1 MGGVGEE
8 GVVNFFLKFNCHSIA
23 INQGWYMGGAAVG
36 GVGGKIFFVEI
47 QLPFICH
54 SPRWVYGGVGGDRF

>member
-1 MGGVGEE
+1 
-8 GVVNFFLKFNCHSIA
+8 
-23 INQGWYMGGAAVG
+23 MGGAAVG

-54 SPRWVYGGVGGDRF
+54 FNEEGAEGPQNGPKGRWGPEGPPSPPQELEGRAQSALNF